1 MKDEESNNLNE
12 SNGSST
18 QAPKKLPY
26 RPPYVVIILLDSSTL
41 GKAINS
47 PGEGFRGRYLFAPS

>member
-26 RPPYVVIILLDSSTL
+26 RPPYVVIILSNSGTH
-41 GKAINS
+41 GKKTIELES
-47 PGEGFRGRYLFAPS
+47 IDPTSRAPS

>member
-26 RPPYVVIILLDSSTL
+26 RPPYVVIILSNSGTH
-41 GKAINS
+41 GKADITRIETFVVS
-47 PGEGFRGRYLFAPS
+47 PDFAPS

>member
-26 RPPYVVIILLDSSTL
+26 RPPYVVIILL
-41 GKAINS
+41 NS
-47 PGEGFRGRYLFAPS
+47 GTHRKENTMTIEAPFPFPSAPS

>member
-26 RPPYVVIILLDSSTL
+26 RPPYVVIILLDSSTH
-41 GKAINS
+41 GKAVTY
-47 PGEGFRGRYLFAPS
+47 PEEGFVGRYLKAPS

>member
-26 RPPYVVIILLDSSTL
+26 RPPYVVIILSNSGTHGKTVPHLTESTPHTPL
-41 GKAINS
+41 G
-47 PGEGFRGRYLFAPS
+47 PS